1 MADSKIDNVLGNWT
15 QLPNKILEN
24 LPRMQSLGRRVR
36 LLLVIFRHTYGFHRD
51 EVELSLDD
59 FVTMTGMAKPHACKA
74 IKQLED
80 MHLITKSGNRAG
92 YSYKVNEDCELW
104 SGLPKSVI
112 RPQITKIGNPDYQ
125 NRSFGLPK
133 SVIQITKTG
142 NPDYQNRSFGL
153 PKSVIQ
159 ITKIGNT
166 TIKENFKENSKET
179 IKENSKEKY
188 LDTAKKPITKYGDKS
203 DHQIAVQFW
212 DELFQKHNNGSK
224 YKYKKPQDFAN
235 IKELLKLYDLK
246 TLKGIMNQ
254 IFISTD
260 PFYTNS
266 RSIGM
271 LSGCAN
277 KLIQEVNNRKS
288 GLSELSENGRITAI
302 NFKRTLEKRDEKRRR
317 DEAGNETDSTGG
329 DIRNEDVSGNDG
341 NVHGNLFRISDGK
354 D

>member
-15 QLPNKILEN
+15 QLPNEILEN

-133 SVIQITKTG
+133 SVIQIT
-142 NPDYQNRSFGL
+142 N
-153 PKSVIQ
+153 
-159 ITKIGNT
+159 IGNT
-166 TIKENFKENSKET
+166 TIKENFKET

-188 LDTAKKPITKYGDKS
+188 RDTAKKPITKYGDKS

-254 IFISTD
+254 IYISTD

-341 NVHGNLFRISDGK
+341 NVLGNLFRISDGK